1 MASEDLM
8 RLKCSVFLSEGIAFW
23 KTHPSIIFVRKI
35 SCFPQLWLLKMSYLR
50 SRSGKLRLREGL
62 FFIVNASLS
71 CVMLPELNHC
81 TGLVWWE
88 APRIPGRCRGPTV
101 PSEVALLLNAY
112 VILVRWGSLQ
122 YSEVVSFVSIVVL
135 IGLTLFSCAGHKSSS
150 AF

>member
-1 MASEDLM
+1 MASKDLT
-8 RLKCSVFLSEGIAFW
+8 RLKCFVFLSEGIAFW

-35 SCFPQLWLLKMSYLR
+35 YFPQIWLLKISYFR

-62 FFIVNASLS
+62 FFIVNASLI

-81 TGLVWWE
+81 TGLVRWE
-88 APRIPGRCRGPTV
+88 ALRIPGICRGPTV
-101 PSEVALLLNAY
+101 PTEVAFLLDAN
-112 VILVRWGSLQ
+112 VNLVRWGSLR
-122 YSEVVSFVSIVVL
+122 YSEVVSLVSIVVL